1 MGTEQPAGPWTVLK
15 LLDWTRAYLERA
27 GVDAPRLGAETLL
40 AHVLGCQRIDL
51 YARFDSTPT
60 SQQLAA
66 YREFVRRVG
75 EHEPVAY
82 LVGEKEF
89 YSLTFRVTPAVLIPR
104 PETEILVSEA
114 VNHLQGLGRPGV
126 MWDVCTGSGCVA
138 IATAMQ
144 LDDLTGLAT
153 DVSEGAVAVAR
164 ENAER
169 HGVTDRLRF
178 RVADLLNKPA
188 DCQDLPAF
196 DVITANPPY
205 VTNGEPIAESVK
217 REPAEALRGGPN
229 GLDVIR
235 PLIAAA
241 PDHLNIGGVLIL
253 EFGFLQDEAVC
264 DLLDAVEQFDDPR
277 VIRDHQDL
285 DRAVVVTRLS

>member
-15 LLDWTRAYLERA
+15 LLDWTRSYLERA
-27 GVDAPRLGAETLL
+27 GVDAPRLAGETLL
-40 AHVLGCQRIDL
+40 AHVLACQRIDL

-60 SQQLAA
+60 PQQLAA
-66 YREFVRRVG
+66 YREFVRRVS

-89 YSLTFRVTPAVLIPR
+89 YSLTFHVTPAVLIPR

-126 MWDVCTGSGCVA
+126 MWDVCTGSGCVG

-144 LDDLTGLAT
+144 VDDLTGLAT
-153 DVSEGAVAVAR
+153 DVSEGAVAVAQ

-188 DCQDLPAF
+188 DCRDLSAF
-196 DVITANPPY
+196 DVITTNPPY

-217 REPAEALRGGPN
+217 REPTEALRAGPN

-253 EFGFLQDEAVC
+253 EFGILQGEAVC

-285 DRAVVVTRLS
+285 DRAVVATRLS